1 MNSQNSTNLQHK
13 LSALRKQTGKL
24 DSDLIV
30 SESTN
35 LRLRHERDECKKKL
49 ASFQGTDLATRT
61 LQDLEKI
68 EDELKAGMAAVAAEK
83 ERKIKDML
91 LVESDKRM
99 CVICQE
105 SAKCVLL
112 M

>member
-1 MNSQNSTNLQHK
+1 
-13 LSALRKQTGKL
+13 
-24 DSDLIV
+24 
-30 SESTN
+30 
-35 LRLRHERDECKKKL
+35 
-49 ASFQGTDLATRT
+49 
-61 LQDLEKI
+61 LEKI